1 MEFLSHG
8 LSGKWIPNKFFPM
21 RKCCSFISRDVTDE
35 SAFILLF
42 GEQDSGVASYDA
54 YTMLFPLKVFVWIN
68 LISSLFVVVSWF
80 AMFDFVIRVQLRV
93 DRKIL
98 RWESPCIC
106 IAVYIDGVLHGA
118 LIHCA
123 ALIQGKC
130 QIYIWLRQIICASH
144 KAITRSSDEQ

>member
-1 MEFLSHG
+1 MVYQENECQTNFL
-8 LSGKWIPNKFFPM
+8 PCANVAV
-21 RKCCSFISRDVTDE
+21 FISQDVTDE
-35 SAFILLF
+35 FAFILLF

-54 YTMLFPLKVFVWIN
+54 YKMLFPLRVFIWIN

-80 AMFDFVIRVQLRV
+80 AMFDFVMRVQLRV

-106 IAVYIDGVLHGA
+106 IAVYIDGVPHGA

-123 ALIQGKC
+123 AVIRGKC
-130 QIYIWLRQIICASH
+130 QIYI
-144 KAITRSSDEQ
+144 